1 MKINEEKLEKLKLDY
16 VYSFYLDEHQKNLV
30 KAAYEAGYRA
40 FPDGPEMRV
49 YEERVQRLVETLKF
63 YRVRSNIP
71 LGEIINA
78 LEQQV
83 SLYDVLSAYIKR
95 ADDALKG
102 WEENE

>member
-40 FPDGPEMRV
+40 FPNGPEMRNV
-49 YEERVQRLVETLKF
+49 NV
-63 YRVRSNIP
+63 
-71 LGEIINA
+71 
-78 LEQQV
+78 
-83 SLYDVLSAYIKR
+83 R
-95 ADDALKG
+95 ADNLAEVIKHAITIGHLGGGSTLRWAEQALKE